1 MARNARFTL
10 SPDHVTLVATGK
22 VAPAIDWSVEVSMG
36 APRAQRRHELTGLPL
51 WVVDCLDESN
61 EDANRAS
68 VVPVEVASATQP
80 EPVKYR
86 PLDLDEVAVSMY
98 VDKRGQLVISY
109 TGSLKPAGT
118 RTAAA

>member
-10 SPDHVTLVATGK
+10 SPEYVTLVATGK
-22 VAPAIDWSVEVSMG
+22 VAPAVDWSGEVPPG
-36 APRAQRRHELTGLPL
+36 TPRPQRRHELTGLPL

-68 VVPVEVASATQP
+68 VVPVEVASAT
-80 EPVKYR
+80 EPTPAKYR

-98 VDKRGQLVISY
+98 VDKRGHLVVSY
-109 TGSLKPAGT
+109 TGALKPAGA